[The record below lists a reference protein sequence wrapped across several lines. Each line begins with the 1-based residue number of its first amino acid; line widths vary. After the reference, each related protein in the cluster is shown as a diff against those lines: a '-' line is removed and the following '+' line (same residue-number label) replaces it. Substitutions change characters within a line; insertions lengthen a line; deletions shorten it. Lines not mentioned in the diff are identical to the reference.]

1 MAYYFIL
8 ARTIYYYF
16 LLGVYYSL
24 ATIIIHLLLL
34 LLHHHHHRRRIISH
48 IIIIILRPATNTF
61 LREHVISRQQ
71 TKIRRNM
78 TKKSMLGRNTAN
90 METSECIYPPK
101 LDDLEKEESGRV
113 GDLKVSLPPNVIGT
127 QLTGKVKRFG
137 VKLRYNGC
145 PLRIGSAY
153 CTPEDASKVASVFRD
168 CIQVDSKGNLFFA

>member
-1 MAYYFIL
+1 
-8 ARTIYYYF
+8 
-16 LLGVYYSL
+16 
-24 ATIIIHLLLL
+24 
-34 LLHHHHHRRRIISH
+34 
-48 IIIIILRPATNTF
+48 
-61 LREHVISRQQ
+61 
-71 TKIRRNM
+71 M
-78 TKKSMLGRNTAN
+78 TKKSMLGRNKAN

-153 CTPEDASKVASVFRD
+153 CTPEDANKVASAFRD
-168 CIQVDSKGNLFFA
+168 CIQIDSKGNLFFAQDVLNKYTDLYVNRYLPFTRTKNRSRVVTFYQDG